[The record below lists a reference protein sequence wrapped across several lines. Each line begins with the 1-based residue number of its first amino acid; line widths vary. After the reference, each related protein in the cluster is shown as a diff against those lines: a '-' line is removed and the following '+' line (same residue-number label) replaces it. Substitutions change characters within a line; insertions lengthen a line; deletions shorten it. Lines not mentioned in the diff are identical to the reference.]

1 MFSIKSWYL
10 SDYLGIRCWLCL
22 GFSCSLKC
30 HLTPTF
36 DKFQTVF
43 HKFILILKKFTS
55 VNLIPELDERMQD
68 LKNELQSF
76 EGEGSEESH
85 RRKALDALK
94 RMENWNLFSDS
105 YEVCYFCKDVF
116 SNYYQKTIVAVLI

>member
-1 MFSIKSWYL
+1 MFSVKSWYL
-10 SDYLGIRCWLCL
+10 SDYLGIRCWLYL
-22 GFSCSLKC
+22 GFSCYLKC

-43 HKFILILKKFTS
+43 HKFILILRKFTS

-116 SNYYQKTIVAVLI
+116 SNYYQKPIVAVLI

>member
-10 SDYLGIRCWLCL
+10 SDYLGIRCWLYL
-22 GFSCSLKC
+22 GFSCYLKC

-43 HKFILILKKFTS
+43 HKFILILRKFTS

-116 SNYYQKTIVAVLI
+116 SNYYQKPIVAVLI